1 MVDDAREEIKAA
13 GKCFSDSSVFLCH
26 FHVLRSW
33 RRKLCHKN
41 GENVDP
47 HKEIVWN
54 DIWRLMKTEG
64 WNDAEAQE
72 QITKAIDEW
81 RKMKVEAI
89 NNFAN
94 YFERWW
100 KPKYEM

>member
-1 MVDDAREEIKAA
+1 MVDDAGEEIKAA
-13 GKCFSDSSVFLCH
+13 GECFPDSSLFLCH

-64 WNDAEAQE
+64 WNDAKAQE

-94 YFERWW
+94 YFE
-100 KPKYEM
+100 Y